1 MKISRERLEAMQRRA
16 GLTGEAL
23 AARAGIT
30 PPMLSRL
37 KSRGSCS
44 PTTGR
49 KLATVLG
56 SYDFVVHDRPSVTP
70 FTLPTLEECWADM
83 AKAGLLRTDSVPLT
97 NPYEA
102 AREER
107 EAENTLQ
114 VIREFLDRPVP
125 VSWNRWPIKNRR
137 LFWMGREN
145 STVTDYN
152 LLSKATVP
160 KRSVTTVQRDRV
172 CAAEIWVEAFHHP
185 LESMTNK
192 SARNI
197 NRIVST
203 LPGWRETEGS
213 IRFGPYGKCRGFVR
227 SI

>member
-1 MKISRERLEAMQRRA
+1 MKIDRERLEMLQRRA

-23 AARAGIT
+23 AERAGIT

-56 SYDFVVHDRPSVTP
+56 GYDFVVHDRPRVTP
-70 FTLPTLEECWADM
+70 FALPTLEECWADM
-83 AKAGLLRTDSVPLT
+83 AKAGLLRTDSVPLA

-114 VIREFLDRPVP
+114 IIREFLDRPVP
-125 VSWNRWPIKNRR
+125 VDWAHWTLPLR
-137 LFWMGREN
+137 LRFWAGGGKGSR
-145 STVTDYN
+145 
-152 LLSKATVP
+152 L
-160 KRSVTTVQRDRV
+160 VQRDRV
-172 CAAEIWVEAFHHP
+172 CAAEVWAEAFRHP
-185 LESMTNK
+185 PENMTNK
-192 SARNI
+192 NARSI
-197 NRIVST
+197 NRIIST
-203 LPGWRETEGS
+203 LPGWRKADKAL
-213 IRFGPYGKCRGFVR
+213 RFGPHGVCWGFVR
-227 SI
+227 NL